1 MSRMLIFLFAYF
13 VSSWLVTIFIWSR
26 FERGCMELNN
36 LNLIF
41 FFFDLGN
48 LVVMAM
54 IRKSD

>member
-1 MSRMLIFLFAYF
+1 MSRMLIFLFVYF
-13 VSSWLVTIFIWSR
+13 VSSWLVTIFIWSC

-48 LVVMAM
+48 LVVMAI